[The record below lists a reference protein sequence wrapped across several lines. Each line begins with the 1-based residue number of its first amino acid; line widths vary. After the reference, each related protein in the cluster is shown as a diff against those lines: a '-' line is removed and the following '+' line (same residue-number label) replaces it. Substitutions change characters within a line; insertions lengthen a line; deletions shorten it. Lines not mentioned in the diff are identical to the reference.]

1 MHGLMLVFSLSL
13 GPDHPGGDSWFAAD
27 KAKHFF
33 TAAFVQVLSY
43 GAFHSTGLS
52 PNVSLAGA
60 TVVSSAASIGKE
72 LHDRATGGVVS
83 YRDLTYDGA
92 GVLAATVL
100 LRRAERQSDADFRP
114 RTVY

>member
-1 MHGLMLVFSLSL
+1 MHALVLVFALRF
-13 GPDHPGGDSWFAAD
+13 GPEHPGGDSWFGAD

-33 TAAFVQVLSY
+33 TAAFVQTLSY
-43 GAFHSTGLS
+43 GGFRSIGLS
-52 PNVSLAGA
+52 PNASLAGA

-92 GVLAATVL
+92 GVLGASVL
-100 LRRAERQSDADFRP
+100 LRRTER
-114 RTVY
+114 